1 MRAGVLLA
9 LLAALALAGCTDAAD
24 APDELQDPADPADP
38 EDPGA
43 PVDGGDEGPVAG
55 ALEVDIDAAGTYPF
69 NPVLEPARIEVAAG
83 TELTVHFTNRDNNPF
98 VGHDVH
104 FSGVEEGTAVLNNG
118 GSESITFVVDLAPGE
133 YPYWCTVGNHRDQ
146 GMEGVLVVV

>member
-9 LLAALALAGCTDAAD
+9 LLAALALAGCTDAGD
-24 APDELQDPADPADP
+24 APDDPQDPVDPA
-38 EDPGA
+38 DPGA
-43 PVDGGDEGPVAG
+43 PVDGGDEDPVAG
-55 ALEVDIDAAGTYPF
+55 AQEVSVDATGTYPF
-69 NPVLEPARIEVAAG
+69 NPALSPARIEVPAG
-83 TELTVHFTNRDNNPF
+83 TELTVHFANRDNNPF
-98 VGHDVH
+98 VGHDVY

-118 GSESITFVVDLAPGE
+118 GSESITFVVDLEPGE